1 MGALRRLTALVFFF
15 FICKNICVH
24 IMQETSSLL
33 ALASCE
39 NGDVALQCQV
49 NLY

>member
-1 MGALRRLTALVFFF
+1 MGALRRLTALVF